1 VLSNTQEIDRRV
13 KEKLMREM
21 GPIVSRLLQEPDVVE
36 ILLNPDHSLWVE
48 RLGQEM
54 EVVGKMP
61 ANQAEA
67 LMTTVASTLKTVM
80 TAQNPIL
87 ECELPFDG
95 SRFEALI
102 PPVVSAPT
110 FTIRKKAQKIFTLDD
125 YVESGIMSAA
135 QKETLINAVKER
147 KNILVVGGTGTG
159 KTTLSNAILHAIAE
173 YTPDHRCILI
183 EDTAELQPKNKNV
196 VVMRTSQEVTMLGLL
211 KATMRLRPDRII
223 VGEVRGGEALSLLK
237 AWNTGHPGGVATV
250 HANNALAGL
259 TRVEQLI
266 SEASTTPM
274 ASLIAEAVDVV
285 VCIAKHNG
293 SRVIREIISVTGY
306 ENGQYQ
312 YQQIA

>member
-1 VLSNTQEIDRRV
+1 MSSNTQEVDRRL
-13 KEKLMREM
+13 KEKLLREM
-21 GPIVSRLLQEPDVVE
+21 GSVVSGLLSEPDVIE
-36 ILLNPDHSLWVE
+36 IILNPDGKLWVE
-48 RLGQEM
+48 RLGHEM
-54 EVVGKMP
+54 EVVGSMLP
-61 ANQAEA
+61 NQAEA
-67 LMTTVASTLKTVM
+67 LMATVASTLKTVM
-80 TAQNPIL
+80 TAQSPIL
-87 ECELPFDG
+87 ECELPIDG

-102 PPVVSAPT
+102 PPIVSAPA

-125 YVESGIMSAA
+125 YVESKIMTSGQA
-135 QKETLINAVKER
+135 EILIEAVKER

-159 KTTLSNAILHAIAE
+159 KTTLSNAILCAIADH
-173 YTPDHRCILI
+173 TPDHRCILI

-196 VVMRTSQEVTMLGLL
+196 VVMRTSQNVTMLGLL

-274 ASLIAEAVDVV
+274 ATLIAEAIDVV
-285 VCIAKHNG
+285 VCIVKQNG
-293 SRVIREIISVTGY
+293 GRVVKEIISVNGY
-306 ENGQYQ
+306 ENGQYI
-312 YQQIA
+312 YQRIA

>member
-1 VLSNTQEIDRRV
+1 MLSKSEEIERRV
-13 KEKLMREM
+13 KEKLLREM
-21 GPIVSRLLQEPDVVE
+21 GSTVSGLLQEPDVVE
-36 ILLNPDHSLWVE
+36 IILNPDGKLWVE
-48 RLGQEM
+48 RLGHEM
-54 EVVGKMP
+54 EVVGSMQ

-67 LMTTVASTLKTVM
+67 LMATVASTLKTVM
-80 TAQNPIL
+80 TAERPIL
-87 ECELPFDG
+87 ECELPIDG

-102 PPVVSAPT
+102 PPVVSAPA

-125 YVESGIMSAA
+125 YVDSGIMSRNQA
-135 QKETLINAVKER
+135 EVLIEAVKDR

-159 KTTLSNAILHAIAE
+159 KTTLSNAILCAISE
-173 YTPDHRCILI
+173 HTPDHRCILI

-196 VVMRTSQEVTMLGLL
+196 VVMRTSQNVSMLGLL

-274 ASLIAEAVDVV
+274 AALIAEAVDIV
-285 VCIAKHNG
+285 VCIAKHAG
-293 SRVIREIISVTGY
+293 GRVIKEIISVNGY
-306 ENGQYQ
+306 ENSQYQ
-312 YQQIA
+312 YRQIA